1 MIKFPNK
8 KIFLF
13 FFLTLSSATKKEL
26 SSNILKLCRHP
37 RDHNK
42 NKILFRIKSALTRS
56 ELKRFTYSLNGFI
69 NITDRINTMK
79 IVYFLFPLL
88 LSSLFHSPAVEAFPL
103 QPECQSDLNKKKF
116 LYFFCVF
123 VRIFHSSP
131 PAYNF
136 EYYSCIRVWEIPLS
150 DNMLSCFRFSF
161 LFSSILYRITQ
172 QKKKK
177 KSWKFNWREMFT
189 NERVREET
197 LVVVFGARGF
207 RGCL

>member
-8 KIFLF
+8 KIF

-103 QPECQSDLNKKKF
+103 QPECQSDLNKKKK
-116 LYFFCVF
+116 LYFFFCVF

-177 KSWKFNWREMFT
+177 KKLKIQFGEKCLRMREW
-189 NERVREET
+189 ERR
-197 LVVVFGARGF
+197 L
-207 RGCL
+207 